1 VKPLPTFVKPL
12 PTLRAAQL
20 AVAPSAAPTWLVEG
34 LWSAQAVGIIGG
46 EPKCCKS
53 FLALDLAV
61 AVASG
66 SPCLRSFPT
75 AQRGP
80 VLLFAAE
87 DAALVVR
94 RRLEGIAAVAG
105 VDFESL
111 DVHLIAVPTLRLDR
125 HDDRQA
131 LASTVA
137 ELQPKLLVL
146 DPFVRLHCIDENA
159 AAEVAPLLAYLR
171 LLQRDLHTAV
181 ALVHHARKG
190 AAHERGGQAL
200 RGSSEFH
207 AWGDS
212 NLYVRRIGG
221 QLQLSVE
228 HRAAPGRGWLPLAL
242 REDPPALEIVDQ
254 QPVPVPARP
263 SCRERIENILAEARG
278 PLSHKQIRNN
288 VHARTGDVS
297 QALAALVADGRVI
310 KTPAGYQSAAS

>member
-1 VKPLPTFVKPL
+1 MKPL

-20 AVAPSAAPTWLVEG
+20 AAAPSSAPSWLIEG

-66 SPCLRSFPT
+66 SPCLRCFP
-75 AQRGP
+75 AGQCGP

-87 DAALVVR
+87 DDARVVR
-94 RRLEGIAAVAG
+94 RRLEGIAAAAG

-111 DVHLIAVPTLRLDR
+111 DVHLITVPALRLDR

-131 LASTVA
+131 LAATVA
-137 ELQPKLLVL
+137 QLQPKLLVL

-171 LLQRDLHTAV
+171 HLQRDLHTAV

-212 NLYVRRIGG
+212 NLYMRRIGA
-221 QLQLSVE
+221 QLQLSIE
-228 HRAAPGRGWLPLAL
+228 HRAAPGRDWLPLAL
-242 REDPPALEIVDQ
+242 KEDPAVLEVMDQ
-254 QPVPVPARP
+254 QPAPARVQP
-263 SCRERIENILAEARG
+263 SCRERIEKVLADAEE
-278 PLSHKQIRNN
+278 PLSQKQIRNI
-288 VHARTGDVS
+288 VRVRASDVS
-297 QALAALVADGRVI
+297 QALAALIADRRVI
-310 KTPAGYQSAAS
+310 KSAGGYQLTGPQP

>member
-1 VKPLPTFVKPL
+1 MTPL

-20 AVAPSAAPTWLVEG
+20 AAAPSGASSWLIEG

-66 SPCLRSFPT
+66 VPCLRRFPA

-80 VLLFAAE
+80 VLMFAAE
-87 DAALVVR
+87 DDARVVR
-94 RRLEGIAAVAG
+94 RRLEGIAAAAG

-111 DVHLIAVPTLRLDR
+111 DVHLIVVPALRLDR

-131 LASTVA
+131 LAATVVQ
-137 ELQPKLLVL
+137 LQPKLLVL

-171 LLQRDLHTAV
+171 HLQRDLHAAV

-212 NLYVRRIGG
+212 NLYMRRSGG
-221 QLQLSVE
+221 QLQLSIE
-228 HRAAPGRGWLPLAL
+228 HRAAPGQDWLPLAL
-242 REDPPALEIVDQ
+242 RDDPPVLEVVDQ
-254 QPVPVPARP
+254 QTAPARVQL
-263 SCRERIENILAEARG
+263 SCRERIEKVLAEAQE
-278 PLSHKQIRNN
+278 PLSQKQIRNI
-288 VHARTGDVS
+288 VRMRTTDVS
-297 QALAALVADGRVI
+297 QALAALVADRGVI
-310 KTPAGYQSAAS
+310 KSAAGYQLTGPLP

>member
-1 VKPLPTFVKPL
+1 MTPL

-20 AVAPSAAPTWLVEG
+20 TAAPSSAPSWLIEG
-34 LWSAQAVGIIGG
+34 LWGAQAVGIIGG

-66 SPCLRSFPT
+66 APCLRRFP
-75 AQRGP
+75 AGQCGP
-80 VLLFAAE
+80 VLMFAAE
-87 DAALVVR
+87 DDPLVVR
-94 RRLEGIAAVAG
+94 QRLEGIAAAAG

-111 DVHLIAVPTLRLDR
+111 DVHLITVPALRLDR

-131 LASTVA
+131 LAATVA
-137 ELQPKLLVL
+137 QLQPKLLVL
-146 DPFVRLHCIDENA
+146 DPFVRLHGIDENA

-171 LLQRDLHTAV
+171 HLQRELHTAV

-212 NLYVRRIGG
+212 NLYMRRIGG
-221 QLQLSVE
+221 QLQLSIE
-228 HRAAPGRGWLPLAL
+228 HRAAPGRDGLPLAL
-242 REDPPALEIVDQ
+242 KQDPPVLELIDQ
-254 QPVPVPARP
+254 QPAPACGQP
-263 SCRERIENILAEARG
+263 SCRERVKKILAEAG
-278 PLSHKQIRNN
+278 EPLSHKKIRDR
-288 VHARTGDVS
+288 VRMRTSDVS
-297 QALAALVADGRVI
+297 QALAALVADGSVI
-310 KTPAGYQSAAS
+310 KSTIGYQPAPSR

>member
-1 VKPLPTFVKPL
+1 MTPL

-20 AVAPSAAPTWLVEG
+20 AAAPSSAPSWLIEG
-34 LWSAQAVGIIGG
+34 LWGAQAVGIIGG

-66 SPCLRSFPT
+66 APCLRRFP
-75 AQRGP
+75 AGQCGP
-80 VLLFAAE
+80 VLMFAAE
-87 DAALVVR
+87 DDALVVR
-94 RRLEGIAAVAG
+94 RRLEGIAAAAG

-111 DVHLIAVPTLRLDR
+111 DVHLITVPALRLDR

-131 LASTVA
+131 LAATVA
-137 ELQPKLLVL
+137 QLQPKLLVL

-171 LLQRDLHTAV
+171 HLQRELHTAV

-212 NLYVRRIGG
+212 NLYMRRIGG
-221 QLQLSVE
+221 QLQLSIE
-228 HRAAPGRGWLPLAL
+228 HRAAPGRDGLPLAL
-242 REDPPALEIVDQ
+242 KQDPPVLELIDQ
-254 QPVPVPARP
+254 QPAPACGQP
-263 SCRERIENILAEARG
+263 SCRERVETILAEAG
-278 PLSHKQIRNN
+278 EPLSHKKIRDR
-288 VHARTGDVS
+288 VRMRTSDVS
-297 QALAALVADGRVI
+297 QALAALVADGSVI
-310 KTPAGYQSAAS
+310 KSTIGYQPAPSR

>member
-1 VKPLPTFVKPL
+1 MTPL

-20 AVAPSAAPTWLVEG
+20 AAAPSSAPSWLIEG

-66 SPCLRSFPT
+66 SPCLRCFP
-75 AQRGP
+75 AGQRGP
-80 VLLFAAE
+80 VLMFAAE
-87 DAALVVR
+87 DDVLVVR
-94 RRLEGIAAVAG
+94 RRLEGIAAAAG

-111 DVHLIAVPTLRLDR
+111 DVHLITVPALRLDR

-131 LASTVA
+131 LAATVA
-137 ELQPKLLVL
+137 QLQPKLLVL

-159 AAEVAPLLAYLR
+159 SAEVAPLLAYLR
-171 LLQRDLHTAV
+171 HLQRDLHAAV

-212 NLYVRRIGG
+212 NLYMRRSGG
-221 QLQLSVE
+221 QLQLSIE
-228 HRAAPGRGWLPLAL
+228 HRAAPGRDWLPLAL
-242 REDPPALEIVDQ
+242 KEDPPVLQVIDQ
-254 QPVPVPARP
+254 HPAPARIQP
-263 SCRERIENILAEARG
+263 SCRERIEKVLAEAEE
-278 PLSHKQIRNN
+278 PLSQKQIRNL
-288 VHARTGDVS
+288 VRMRASEVS
-297 QALAALVADGRVI
+297 QALAALVADRRVI
-310 KTPAGYQSAAS
+310 KSAAGYQLTSSQP

>member
-1 VKPLPTFVKPL
+1 MTPL

-20 AVAPSAAPTWLVEG
+20 AAAPSGAPSWLIEG

-66 SPCLRSFPT
+66 SPCLRCFPA

-87 DAALVVR
+87 DDACVVR
-94 RRLEGIAAVAG
+94 RRLEGIAAAAG

-111 DVHLIAVPTLRLDR
+111 DVHLITVPALRLDR

-131 LASTVA
+131 LAATVA
-137 ELQPKLLVL
+137 RLQPKLLVL
-146 DPFVRLHCIDENA
+146 DPFVRLHGIDENA

-171 LLQRDLHTAV
+171 HLQRDLHAAV

-212 NLYVRRIGG
+212 NLYMRRFGG
-221 QLQLSVE
+221 QLQLSIE
-228 HRAAPGRGWLPLAL
+228 HRAAPGRDWLPLAL
-242 REDPPALEIVDQ
+242 RQDPPVLEVVKQ
-254 QPVPVPARP
+254 QTAPVRVQP
-263 SCRERIENILAEARG
+263 SCRERIEKVLAEAQE
-278 PLSHKQIRNN
+278 PLSQKQIRNI
-288 VHARTGDVS
+288 VRMRTTDVS
-297 QALAALVADGRVI
+297 QALAALLAHGSVVKSA
-310 KTPAGYQSAAS
+310 AGYQLTSRQP

>member
-1 VKPLPTFVKPL
+1 MKPL
-12 PTLRAAQL
+12 PTLRAAQI
-20 AVAPSAAPTWLVEG
+20 AAAPSAAPSWLIEG

-66 SPCLRSFPT
+66 SPCLRCFP
-75 AQRGP
+75 AGQRGP
-80 VLLFAAE
+80 ALLFAAE

-94 RRLEGIAAVAG
+94 RRLEG

-111 DVHLIAVPTLRLDR
+111 DVHLISVPTLRLDH

-131 LASTVA
+131 LAATVA
-137 ELQPKLLVL
+137 QLQPKLLVL

-159 AAEVAPLLAYLR
+159 AAEVAPLLAFLR
-171 LLQRDLHTAV
+171 HLQRDLHTAV

-212 NLYVRRIGG
+212 NLYMRRIGG

-242 REDPPALEIVDQ
+242 REDPPVLEIVDQ
-254 QPVPVPARP
+254 QPAPASARP
-263 SCRERIENILAEARG
+263 SCRERIETILAEAG
-278 PLSHKQIRNN
+278 EPLSQKQIRTI
-288 VHARTGDVS
+288 VHARTSDVS
-297 QALAALVADGRVI
+297 QALVALVTDGRVI
-310 KTPAGYQSAAS
+310 KTAAGYQPAAL

>member
-1 VKPLPTFVKPL
+1 VTPLPTV
-12 PTLRAAQL
+12 RAAQL
-20 AVAPSAAPTWLVEG
+20 AATPPGAQNWLVEG

-66 SPCLRSFPT
+66 SPCLRRFPVG
-75 AQRGP
+75 QCGP

-87 DAALVVR
+87 DGALVVR
-94 RRLEGIAAVAG
+94 RRLEGIAAAAG
-105 VDFESL
+105 ADFESL
-111 DVHLIAVPTLRLDR
+111 DVHLITVPALRLDR

-131 LASTVA
+131 LAATVA
-137 ELQPKLLVL
+137 QLQPKLLVL
-146 DPFVRLHCIDENA
+146 DPFVRLHGIDENA

-171 LLQRDLHTAV
+171 HLQRDLHTAV

-212 NLYVRRIGG
+212 NLYMRRLGG

-228 HRAAPGRGWLPLAL
+228 HRAAPGRDWLPLAL
-242 REDPPALEIVDQ
+242 RENPPVLEIVDQ
-254 QPVPVPARP
+254 QPAPAPARP
-263 SCRERIENILAEARG
+263 SCRERVEKALAEAG
-278 PLSHKQIRNN
+278 KPLSQKQIRDI
-288 VHARTGDVS
+288 VHGRTSDVT
-297 QALAALVADGRVI
+297 QALAALVADGHVI
-310 KTPAGYQSAAS
+310 KSAGGYNLTGPQP